1 MSSIALSTQKLPC
14 ITLNEEGDVMSVSGK
29 VFDLKK
35 FAPGIKRCLHNVERE
50 LKELRMGQD
59 IPIRIPKV
67 VIDDLTNTTLG
78 YSFLTNNKFTDKDDD
93 DLFQRFALDPECPL
107 FSWASGEAVL
117 LPTRVTD
124 WLIKAR
130 VAMKHLLALI
140 HVCCGLPPRGSEAV
154 DL

>member
-1 MSSIALSTQKLPC
+1 
-14 ITLNEEGDVMSVSGK
+14 MSVSGK

-35 FAPGIKRCLHNVERE
+35 FAPGIKRCLHDVERE

-117 LPTRVTD
+117 LPT
-124 WLIKAR
+124 
-130 VAMKHLLALI
+130 
-140 HVCCGLPPRGSEAV
+140 
-154 DL
+154 